1 MLQCLLAKAK
11 LRTKKMKRKNRKP
24 EKLTKLKLQTEKC
37 MLCRLDQKDH
47 SEETRADHET
57 ITKIK
62 AMAIT
67 AQEER
72 NADLRLFRRS
82 RE

>member
-1 MLQCLLAKAK
+1 MNHTFRVELTLENLKVIK
-11 LRTKKMKRKNRKP
+11 LWHYLI
-24 EKLTKLKLQTEKC
+24 EKG
-37 MLCRLDQKDH
+37 R
-47 SEETRADHET
+47 EETRADNET
-57 ITKIK
+57 ITKIN

>member
-1 MLQCLLAKAK
+1 MNHTFRIELTLENLKVIKLWYHLA
-11 LRTKKMKRKNRKP
+11 
-24 EKLTKLKLQTEKC
+24 
-37 MLCRLDQKDH
+37 QKDR
-47 SEETRADHET
+47 EETRADNET

-62 AMAIT
+62 AMAI
-67 AQEER
+67 AAKER

>member
-1 MLQCLLAKAK
+1 MNHTFRIELTLENLKVIKLWYYLA
-11 LRTKKMKRKNRKP
+11 
-24 EKLTKLKLQTEKC
+24 
-37 MLCRLDQKDH
+37 QKDR
-47 SEETRADHET
+47 EETRADNET

-62 AMAIT
+62 AMAI
-67 AQEER
+67 AAKER

>member
-1 MLQCLLAKAK
+1 MNHTFRVELTLENLKVIK
-11 LRTKKMKRKNRKP
+11 LWFYLV
-24 EKLTKLKLQTEKC
+24 EKDRET
-37 MLCRLDQKDH
+37 
-47 SEETRADHET
+47 TRADNQT

-62 AMAIT
+62 AMAIS

-72 NADLRLFRRS
+72 NADLRMFRRS

>member
-1 MLQCLLAKAK
+1 MNHTFRIELTLENLKVIKLWYHLA
-11 LRTKKMKRKNRKP
+11 
-24 EKLTKLKLQTEKC
+24 
-37 MLCRLDQKDH
+37 QKDR
-47 SEETRADHET
+47 EVTRADNET

-62 AMAIT
+62 AMAI
-67 AQEER
+67 AAKER